1 MTEDASQSSR
11 EPDCRRGRLAVISG
25 PSGAGK
31 STIVRALLGR
41 QRFPLALSCSA
52 TTRKPRPGEID
63 GVDYRFLSHEEFDRR
78 KAAGEF
84 LECKEVFGRGHWY
97 GTLRDEVDRR
107 LDEGKTVI
115 LEIDVQGMLA
125 VREKC
130 PDLLTFFVEPESEEE
145 LERRLTARNTDSL
158 EDIRR
163 RLEVARREWE
173 IAPEY
178 RYRIVNRHVDQAVAD
193 IEAALAAEGVAEAP
207 HG

>member
-1 MTEDASQSSR
+1 MPEDASQSSR
-11 EPDCRRGRLAVISG
+11 EPVCRRGRLVVVSG

-52 TTRKPRPGEID
+52 TTRNPRPGEID
-63 GVDYRFLSHEEFDRR
+63 GVDYRFLSHEEFDR
-78 KAAGEF
+78 KQTAGEF
-84 LECKEVFGRGHWY
+84 LECKEVFGLGHWY
-97 GTLRDEVDRR
+97 GTLREEVERR
-107 LDEGKTVI
+107 LSEGKTVI

-145 LERRLTARNTDSL
+145 LERRLTARNTDSP

-173 IAPEY
+173 IAPQY

-193 IEAALAAEGVAEAP
+193 IEAALAAEGVVEGP
-207 HG
+207 HE

>member
-1 MTEDASQSSR
+1 M
-11 EPDCRRGRLAVISG
+11 VISG

-52 TTRKPRPGEID
+52 TTRTPRPGEID
-63 GVDYRFLSHEEFDRR
+63 GVDYRFLTHEEFAR
-78 KAAGEF
+78 KQAAGEF

-97 GTLRDEVDRR
+97 GTLLEEVERR
-107 LDEGKTVI
+107 LEGGKTVI

-130 PDLLTFFVEPESEEE
+130 PDLLTFFVEPESEQE
-145 LERRLTARNTDSL
+145 LERRLTARNTDSP

-173 IAPEY
+173 IAPQY

-193 IEAALAAEGVAEAP
+193 IEAALSREGVPEAP
-207 HG
+207 HGTRASAET